1 MTRVLRHFFLVR
13 DIFFASRQTCLTNIR
28 LLDTIFCIVLNKIYG
43 IKIFCIVRYKKCRI
57 PRCTTTAGLLF
68 RAIQN

>member
-43 IKIFCIVRYKKCRI
+43 IKIFCIVRYRK
-57 PRCTTTAGLLF
+57 
-68 RAIQN
+68 